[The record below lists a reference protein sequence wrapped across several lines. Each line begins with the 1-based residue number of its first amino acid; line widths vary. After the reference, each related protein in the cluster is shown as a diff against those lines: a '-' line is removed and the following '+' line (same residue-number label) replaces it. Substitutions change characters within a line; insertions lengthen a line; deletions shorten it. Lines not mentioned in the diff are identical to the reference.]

1 MNEKN
6 SDIFQSSSNQASTEK
21 NNNFFL
27 SNGTN
32 SISVDKHFV
41 NTQHLNDY
49 DYNIMQKGAYKD
61 IPDNALKIEYQISE
75 TEKNITDIE
84 TQIDLAREM
93 ADYDK
98 YQELQG
104 KLIILK
110 ENYKNLLS
118 SYNEQALS
126 AKISTSVFNVYDKI
140 IGSNFLK
147 LKNLSGNI
155 YEKLLALLPD
165 KFGSIVKIKKSLSAL
180 ENINKSVDNLVS
192 MDIPYGESI
201 DKYKKL
207 SKYIIKANSIQSDIS
222 KYIKRH

>member
-61 IPDNALKIEYQISE
+61 ITDNALKIEYQISE

-84 TQIDLAREM
+84 KQIDLAREM
-93 ADYDK
+93 TDYDK

-126 AKISTSVFNVYDKI
+126 AKISTSVNGIYDKT
-140 IGSNFLK
+140 IGSIFLK
-147 LKNLSGNI
+147 LKKLSGNI

>member
-6 SDIFQSSSNQASTEK
+6 SDIFQSSGNKASTEK

-32 SISVDKHFV
+32 SISVNKYSV

-61 IPDNALKIEYQISE
+61 ITDNALKIEYQISE

-84 TQIDLAREM
+84 KQIDLAREM

-126 AKISTSVFNVYDKI
+126 AKISTSVNGIYDKI
-140 IGSNFLK
+140 IGSGFLK
-147 LKNLSGNI
+147 LKKLSGNI
-155 YEKLLALLPD
+155 YEKLLTLLPD

-180 ENINKSVDNLVS
+180 ENINKCVDNLVS
-192 MDIPYGESI
+192 MDIPYGENI

-222 KYIKRH
+222 KYIKRY